1 MAGGKVWVAPLISMV
16 AERRGRSWRTTLRI
30 ARPVRFWVSRA
41 TARAVNT
48 MVRCASIA
56 SRVRWNMGR
65 AARSVLDIRKDCST
79 CHRSWWQ
86 LITSAGGMR
95 VAGMLVTYPFRPAR
109 RRARARAD
117 SSRARAPVAVVTNLG
132 ARAAFAPATTSR
144 ARFPW
149 AVSVVLSRT
158 KRLRE
163 NAHTARHEGRTSG
176 RATTSG
182 RRPRPGS
189 TAHPVA
195 DADRR
200 GAEYR
205 DFETSTRGPGERKR
219 KPTMGLDDKIK
230 NTAEETKGKA
240 KEAVGDATDNE
251 RLQAEGRAEKAGAH
265 IKQAGENVKDAFK

>member
-1 MAGGKVWVAPLISMV
+1 
-16 AERRGRSWRTTLRI
+16 
-30 ARPVRFWVSRA
+30 
-41 TARAVNT
+41 
-48 MVRCASIA
+48 
-56 SRVRWNMGR
+56 
-65 AARSVLDIRKDCST
+65 
-79 CHRSWWQ
+79 
-86 LITSAGGMR
+86 MR

-117 SSRARAPVAVVTNLG
+117 SSRARA
-132 ARAAFAPATTSR
+132 AFAPATTSR
-144 ARFPW
+144 ARFSW
-149 AVSVVLSRT
+149 VVGVVLSRT

-182 RRPRPGS
+182 PRPRPGS

-195 DADRR
+195 DADHR

-230 NTAEETKGKA
+230 NTAE
-240 KEAVGDATDNE
+240 
-251 RLQAEGRAEKAGAH
+251 KAGAH